1 MLGKHLNGS
10 TLLYTG
16 DWGVRAIFPNLLLSI
31 PLIGLPSAQL
41 VCCAVSFRA
50 DGVDVGAVFVLF
62 GELWVLFVNSPD
74 WLLQPE
80 RIAAAIRIKVAAA
93 LREEIESFISLSFCS
108 ADDTLENATVYAEVG
123 WLVLSK
129 LERPLNESITREIPV
144 NKMLAPTKVPIIHG
158 ALKGY

>member
-1 MLGKHLNGS
+1 MVIN
-10 TLLYTG
+10 
-16 DWGVRAIFPNLLLSI
+16 I
-31 PLIGLPSAQL
+31 
-41 VCCAVSFRA
+41 
-50 DGVDVGAVFVLF
+50 
-62 GELWVLFVNSPD
+62 
-74 WLLQPE
+74 
-80 RIAAAIRIKVAAA
+80 AAA

-108 ADDTLENATVYAEVG
+108 ADDALENATIYAEVG